1 MADPPVIDPN
11 WLSDPTD
18 QDLAVQSFKRSRQI
32 WSVLEQEGLTVGNVE
47 TLPGFNVTNDTDILS
62 YIQRSFMTIYH
73 AAGTCKMGNAT
84 DELAVVDSRARVI
97 GLQNLRVVDASAFP
111 FLPPGHPQSTVYA
124 LAEKITA
131 DILGPKT
138 PLRVIHCLD
147 TMGNRILRRTRTTAA
162 DLPPLLVR
170 RPRSDPRASGVA
182 GWLYVWFFPCGF
194 VARLT
199 FILDVEPD

>member
-32 WSVLEQEGLTVGNVE
+32 WSVLEQGGLTVGNVE
-47 TLPGFNVTNDTDILS
+47 TLPGFNVTSDKDILS
-62 YIQRSFMTIYH
+62 YIQKSFMTIYH

-84 DELAVVDSRARVI
+84 DEMAVIDSRARVI

-131 DILGPKT
+131 DILGPET
-138 PLRVIHCLD
+138 PPDGYSLSGYDGQQDLAQNQNYSGGLTAFTGSATSLRSA
-147 TMGNRILRRTRTTAA
+147 R
-162 DLPPLLVR
+162 
-170 RPRSDPRASGVA
+170 
-182 GWLYVWFFPCGF
+182 VWSSLMVVCVGLSMSFCS
-194 VARLT
+194 
-199 FILDVEPD
+199 

>member
-32 WSVLEQEGLTVGNVE
+32 WSVLEQGGLTVGKVE
-47 TLPGFNVTNDTDILS
+47 TLPGFNVTSDKDILS

-84 DELAVVDSRARVI
+84 DEMAVIDSRARVI

-131 DILGPKT
+131 DILGPET
-138 PLRVIHCLD
+138 PPEGYSLSGYDGQQDLAQNQNHSGGITAFTGSATSLGSARVWSSLMVVCVGLS
-147 TMGNRILRRTRTTAA
+147 MCFC
-162 DLPPLLVR
+162 
-170 RPRSDPRASGVA
+170 S
-182 GWLYVWFFPCGF
+182 
-194 VARLT
+194 
-199 FILDVEPD
+199 

>member
-47 TLPGFNVTNDTDILS
+47 TLPGFNVTSDEDILS

-73 AAGTCKMGNAT
+73 AAGTCKMGNAS
-84 DELAVVDSRARVI
+84 DELAVVDSRARVY

-131 DILGPKT
+131 DILGPDT
-138 PLRVIHCLD
+138 PLEGYSLSGYGGQQNLAQKQNFSSGPTAFTGSAASLLSSRVWKRL
-147 TMGNRILRRTRTTAA
+147 M
-162 DLPPLLVR
+162 VV
-170 RPRSDPRASGVA
+170 GV
-182 GWLYVWFFPCGF
+182 GLSTCFCS
-194 VARLT
+194 
-199 FILDVEPD
+199 